1 MERFIILLSITL
13 SLSITN
19 VVASEPV
26 KLLGA
31 DLPEL
36 WQYLEQNNA
45 ELNAARLESRAED
58 ERVEASG
65 VLPDPS
71 LRIEWLDI
79 NQANGV
85 TLNPTQVAG
94 VKYSVLQPIPGWGKR
109 EVQKQTAVANANSAK
124 AQQRMV
130 SAELRAKLRLTFAQY
145 YRAFHGTQLNEELM
159 VFAASASKLAQS
171 RYERGQGGQQEWI
184 KAQLEESVL
193 KSYGYTLR
201 SELRKTQARLNALL
215 NRSNDAPLATPQ
227 VLPEIPSISILEE
240 SQLQKRLQS
249 SSPQLSR
256 QNAMSASAQGEVDM
270 ARKNQ
275 TPDFIVAIAPVQ
287 YGNGIRSWDAMLEFT
302 IPLQQGSHNSHR
314 HEADQRLSASQA
326 REQALE
332 QNLNAELSE
341 HKAAL
346 TANAEQLQLIQQQSL
361 PLIEMAFKNALTAY
375 QNGRLDYATLWQVR
389 REVQRNKL
397 DELDALTNQQ
407 FHIAEIERLLGEAL

>member
-1 MERFIILLSITL
+1 MGRLITLFSITAC
-13 SLSITN
+13 LSITN
-19 VVASEPV
+19 VSASEPV
-26 KLLGA
+26 KLPGA
-31 DLPEL
+31 DLAEL
-36 WQYLEQNNA
+36 WQYLEQNSA
-45 ELNAARLESRAED
+45 ELNAARLESSAEAERA
-58 ERVEASG
+58 EASG
-65 VLPDPS
+65 ALPDPS

-79 NQANGV
+79 NQENGV
-85 TLNPTQVAG
+85 TLNPAQVAG

-109 EVQKQTAVANANSAK
+109 EVQKQTAIANANTAK
-124 AQQRMV
+124 AQQKMV
-130 SAELRAKLRLTFAQY
+130 SAELRARLRLTFAQY
-145 YRAFHGTQLNEELM
+145 YRAFHATQLNEELM

-171 RYERGQGGQQEWI
+171 RYERGQGGQQEWV

-193 KSYGYTLR
+193 KSDSYSLR
-201 SELRKTQARLNALL
+201 SELHKIQARLNALL

-240 SQLQKRLQS
+240 SQLQERLHS

-256 QNAMSASAQGEVDM
+256 QNAMSASAQGEVEM

-287 YGNGIRSWDAMLEFT
+287 RGNGISSWDAMLEFT
-302 IPLQQGSHNSHR
+302 IPLQQGSHYSHR

-346 TANAEQLQLIQQQSL
+346 TASTEQLQLIRQQSL
-361 PLIEMAFKNALTAY
+361 PLIEMAYKNALTAY

-407 FHIAEIERLLGEAL
+407 IHIAELERLLGEIL

>member
-19 VVASEPV
+19 VLASEPV
-26 KLLGA
+26 RLLGA
-31 DLPEL
+31 DLSGL
-36 WQYLEQNNA
+36 WQYLEQNSA
-45 ELNAARLESRAED
+45 ELNAARLESNAEEERA
-58 ERVEASG
+58 EASG
-65 VLPDPS
+65 ALPDPS
-71 LRIEWLDI
+71 LRIEWIDI

-109 EVQKQTAVANANSAK
+109 DVQKQTAVANANTAK
-124 AQQRMV
+124 AQQRII

-145 YRAFHGTQLNEELM
+145 YRAFQAKQLNEELM

-171 RYERGQGGQQEWI
+171 RYERGLGGQQEWV

-193 KSYGYTLR
+193 KSDGYSLR

-215 NRSNDAPLATPQ
+215 NRSNDAPLDTPQ

-240 SQLQKRLQS
+240 SQLQKRLHS
-249 SSPQLSR
+249 SSPQLSK
-256 QNAMSASAQGEVDM
+256 QNAMSVSAQGEVDM

-287 YGNGIRSWDAMLEFT
+287 RGNGISSWDAMLEFT

-346 TANAEQLQLIQQQSL
+346 TASTEQLQLIHQQSL

-407 FHIAEIERLLGEAL
+407 IHIAEIERLLGEAL

>member
-1 MERFIILLSITL
+1 MGRFIILLSITL

-19 VVASEPV
+19 VAASESV
-26 KLLGA
+26 KLPGA
-31 DLPEL
+31 DLAEL
-36 WQYLEQNNA
+36 WQYLEQNSA
-45 ELNAARLESRAED
+45 ELNAARLESNAEAERAD
-58 ERVEASG
+58 ASG
-65 VLPDPS
+65 ALPDPS

-85 TLNPTQVAG
+85 TLNPAQVAG

-109 EVQKQTAVANANSAK
+109 DVQKQTAVANANTLK

-145 YRAFHGTQLNEELM
+145 FRAFQATRLNEELLA
-159 VFAASASKLAQS
+159 FAANASKLAQS
-171 RYERGQGGQQEWI
+171 RYERGQGGQQEWV

-193 KSYGYTLR
+193 KSDSYTLR
-201 SELRKTQARLNALL
+201 SELHKTQARLNALL
-215 NRSNDAPLATPQ
+215 NRSTDALLATPQ
-227 VLPEIPSISILEE
+227 VLPEIPSISLLEE
-240 SQLQKRLQS
+240 SQLQTRLIA

-270 ARKNQ
+270 AHKNQ
-275 TPDFIVAIAPVQ
+275 NPDFIVAIAPVQ
-287 YGNGIRSWDAMLEFT
+287 RGNGVSSWDAMLEFT

-314 HEADQRLSASQA
+314 HEANERLSASQA
-326 REQALE
+326 REQALV

-346 TANAEQLQLIQQQSL
+346 TASTEQLQLIRQQSL
-361 PLIEMAFKNALTAY
+361 PLIEMAYKNALTAY

-397 DELDALTNQQ
+397 DELEALTNQQ
-407 FHIAEIERLLGEAL
+407 IHIAELERLLGEIL

>member
-13 SLSITN
+13 SLGITN

-26 KLLGA
+26 SVLGA
-31 DLPEL
+31 DLPGL
-36 WQYLEQNNA
+36 WQHLEQNSA
-45 ELNAARLESRAED
+45 ELNAARLESNAEEERAD
-58 ERVEASG
+58 ASG

-85 TLNPTQVAG
+85 TLNPAQVAG

-109 EVQKQTAVANANSAK
+109 EVQKQTAIANANTAK

-130 SAELRAKLRLTFAQY
+130 SAELRAKLRLTYAQY
-145 YRAFHGTQLNEELM
+145 YRAFHATQLNEELM

-171 RYERGQGGQQEWI
+171 RYERGQGGQQEWV

-193 KSYGYTLR
+193 KSDSFTLR
-201 SELRKTQARLNALL
+201 SELHKTQARLNALL
-215 NRSNDAPLATPQ
+215 NRSMDAPLSTPQ
-227 VLPEIPSISILEE
+227 VFPEIPSISLLEE
-240 SQLQKRLQS
+240 SQLQKRMRD

-256 QNAMSASAQGEVDM
+256 QNAISASAQGEVDM

-287 YGNGIRSWDAMLEFT
+287 RGNGISSWDAMLEFT

-314 HEADQRLSASQA
+314 HEADQRLSASLA

-346 TANAEQLQLIQQQSL
+346 TASTEQLQLIRQQSM

-407 FHIAEIERLLGEAL
+407 IHIAELERLLGEIL

>member
-13 SLSITN
+13 SLGITN

-26 KLLGA
+26 SVLGA
-31 DLPEL
+31 DLPGL
-36 WQYLEQNNA
+36 WQHLEQNSA
-45 ELNAARLESRAED
+45 ELNAARLESNAEEERAD
-58 ERVEASG
+58 ASG

-85 TLNPTQVAG
+85 TLNPAQVAG

-109 EVQKQTAVANANSAK
+109 EVQKQTAIANANTAK

-130 SAELRAKLRLTFAQY
+130 SAELRAKLRLTYAQY
-145 YRAFHGTQLNEELM
+145 YRAFHATQLNEELM

-171 RYERGQGGQQEWI
+171 RYERGQGGQQEWV

-193 KSYGYTLR
+193 KSDSFTLR
-201 SELRKTQARLNALL
+201 SELHKTQARLNALL
-215 NRSNDAPLATPQ
+215 NRSMDAPLSTPQ
-227 VLPEIPSISILEE
+227 VFPEIPSISLLEE
-240 SQLQKRLQS
+240 SQLQKRMRD

-256 QNAMSASAQGEVDM
+256 QNAISASAQGEVDM

-287 YGNGIRSWDAMLEFT
+287 RGNGISSWDAMLEFT

-314 HEADQRLSASQA
+314 HEADQRLSASLA

-346 TANAEQLQLIQQQSL
+346 TASTEQLQLIRQQSM

-375 QNGRLDYATLWQVR
+375 QNGRLDYAMLWQVR

-407 FHIAEIERLLGEAL
+407 IHIAELERLLGEIL

>member
-31 DLPEL
+31 DLPAL

-109 EVQKQTAVANANSAK
+109 EVQKQTAVANANTAK

-145 YRAFHGTQLNEELM
+145 YRAFHATQLNEELM

-346 TANAEQLQLIQQQSL
+346 TASTEQLQLIQQQSL